1 MKQFLEL
8 VPDVREIISDFY
20 HSRYSSCLALMEK
33 IRGDLMLD
41 MYMNA
46 HVEKLYGMIRSKALI
61 QYFTPFASVQMEMMS
76 QAFSTTVPELQKELT
91 ELIMKKDI
99 KARIDSHN
107 KIIYARQADQ
117 EVITCQWAF
126 VLCVDCLARASTSHL
141 AASSYHTNG
150 LCCGLGLRFWTR
162 GLRLESDAMSSC
174 HCQPL
179 NTGVDLPQ
187 GAADR
192 ARVRAANKGAA
203 AAARS
208 HPQRHV
214 HQGQPGP
221 PWSFPGRPR

>member
-1 MKQFLEL
+1 MEDSAMKQFLEL

-76 QAFSTTVPELQKELT
+76 QAFSTTVPQLQKELT

-126 VLCVDCLARASTSHL
+126 VLCVDCLASTSHL
-141 AASSYHTNG
+141 AVCFLSSQE
-150 LCCGLGLRFWTR
+150 WTL
-162 GLRLESDAMSSC
+162 LRLGSPLLDA
-174 HCQPL
+174 L
-179 NTGVDLPQ
+179 LETGI
-187 GAADR
+187 
-192 ARVRAANKGAA
+192 
-203 AAARS
+203 
-208 HPQRHV
+208 
-214 HQGQPGP
+214 
-221 PWSFPGRPR
+221 

>member
-1 MKQFLEL
+1 MEDSAMKQFLEL

-61 QYFTPFASVQMEMMS
+61 QYFMPFASVQMEMMS
-76 QAFSTTVPELQKELT
+76 QAFSTTVPQLQKELT

-126 VLCVDCLARASTSHL
+126 VLCVDCLVRPTSHL
-141 AASSYHTNG
+141 AVCLLSSQEMT
-150 LCCGLGLRFWTR
+150 L
-162 GLRLESDAMSSC
+162 LRLGSPSLDA
-174 HCQPL
+174 L
-179 NTGVDLPQ
+179 LETGI
-187 GAADR
+187 
-192 ARVRAANKGAA
+192 
-203 AAARS
+203 
-208 HPQRHV
+208 
-214 HQGQPGP
+214 
-221 PWSFPGRPR
+221 